1 MSYFT
6 AVLARE
12 GDKWFARAVD
22 VEALE
27 DLTELTDAVR
37 VLETDDETVLVF
49 IERED
54 AWWSVIRVD
63 GDDDPHVFLSDVVAS
78 AASPYASLLEVDP
91 AVSEDEDIA
100 PGACG
105 GDRDVLA
112 DLGTSP
118 EDLLQMCE
126 DELLPMDAL
135 AAVAEAGGFAEVL
148 DSLR

>member
-6 AVLARE
+6 AVFARE
-12 GDKWFARAVD
+12 GDKWFAREVD
-22 VEALE
+22 LE
-27 DLTELTDAVR
+27 VLDDLTALTDAVR
-37 VLETDDETVLVF
+37 VVETHDETVLVF

-63 GDDDPHVFLSDVVAS
+63 GDDDPRVFVSDVAAS
-78 AASPYASLLEVDP
+78 AASPFGSLLEVDVQ
-91 AVSEDEDIA
+91 ASDDEDIA
-100 PGACG
+100 PVGCAG
-105 GDRDVLA
+105 EGDMLA
-112 DLGTSP
+112 DLGTSL

-135 AAVAEAGGFAEVL
+135 AAVAVAGGFGELL

>member
-1 MSYFT
+1 VSYFT

-22 VEALE
+22 LEDLE

-37 VLETDDETVLVF
+37 VLETDDETILVF

-63 GDDDPHVFLSDVVAS
+63 ADDDPRVFVSDVT
-78 AASPYASLLEVDP
+78 AAAAGPYAALLAVDSQ
-91 AVSEDEDIA
+91 ATDDEYVV
-100 PGACG
+100 PGTYG
-105 GDRDVLA
+105 GDSDVLI

-118 EDLLQMCE
+118 DDLLQICE
-126 DELLPMDAL
+126 DEMLPMDAL
-135 AAVAEAGGFAEVL
+135 ASLAEAGGFAEIL